1 MDEIEGLFPVPLL
14 HAHALLD
21 PSLTQAL
28 AAQVLTAHAQDH
40 AQQNARSEKL
50 SHTAIVRPAAHDLYR
65 TLVQVAGPKLVE
77 FGTLLFG
84 DRLRWAVKEMWS
96 NVLETGGSQSLHA
109 HANSF
114 VSGIVYLTPSHPSAH
129 TVFVRNPGG
138 SEFTFR
144 HNTSTSETGPFN
156 AGKWVTPSI
165 EPGDMLLFPSY
176 LLHEV
181 PRNQG
186 GRRITLAFNAIPDR
200 LDSFGYSV
208 SFGP

>member
-14 HAHALLD
+14 HAHGALEPALV
-21 PSLTQAL
+21 TAL
-28 AAQVLTAHAQDH
+28 AGQIADAHAKV
-40 AQQNARSEKL
+40 NARSDQL
-50 SHTAIVRPAAHDLYR
+50 SHTAIVRPGANDLYR
-65 TLVQVAGPKLVE
+65 QFAQVAGPKIVE
-77 FGTLLFG
+77 FGALLFG
-84 DRLRWAVKEMWS
+84 DRLRWAIKEMWT
-96 NVLETGGSQSLHA
+96 NVLEQGGSQSLHS

-114 VSGIVYLTPSHPSAH
+114 VSGIVFLTPSHPSAH

-144 HNTSTSETGPFN
+144 HNTRSSEIGPFN
-156 AGKWVTPSI
+156 AGKYVIPTI

-186 GRRITLAFNAIPDR
+186 GQRISLAFNAIPDR
-200 LDSFGYSV
+200 LDSWGYSV

>member
-14 HAHALLD
+14 HAHGVLAPPLIA
-21 PSLTQAL
+21 AL
-28 AAQVLTAHAQDH
+28 ADTIAEAHTKL
-40 AQQNARSEKL
+40 NARSDQL
-50 SHTAIVRPAAHDLYR
+50 SHTAIVRPGANDLYR
-65 TLVQVAGPKLVE
+65 QLAQAAGPKIVE
-77 FGTLLFG
+77 FGALLFG
-84 DRLRWAVKEMWS
+84 EHLRWAIKEMWT
-96 NVLETGGSQSLHA
+96 NVLEQGGSQSMHS

-144 HNTSTSETGPFN
+144 HNTPAAQIGPFN
-156 AGKWVTPSI
+156 AGKWITPSI

-186 GRRITLAFNAIPDR
+186 GRRISLAFNAIPDR
-200 LDSFGYSV
+200 LDSWGYTV